1 MNETKEFNN
10 IKVRN
15 FQSSIFNEVIGN
27 AEESRRGIG
36 DREEC
41 PTETLA
47 LSHTKIE
54 QHLYELMF
62 AETRKAMTKV
72 GVFSTRYLMVQTGI
86 HNYSS
91 VRRAQIGLVNK
102 LSIERQKSVGDS
114 RSSAVNYVIFSPS
127 EIIARRREA
136 GFNPY
141 PKEIMDGDPEN
152 SAGRIIE
159 RLVQRRNLSRRQ
171 AQVALKCAEGLSNAE
186 IGAKLL
192 IRQET
197 VKFHLRNVFI
207 KFGVKR
213 RTELIAYLFLQELT
227 GLAIKKLTED

>member
-1 MNETKEFNN
+1 MKETNEFNN
-10 IKVRN
+10 LKAWS
-15 FQSSIFNEVIGN
+15 FHSSIFNEVN
-27 AEESRRGIG
+27 NNSERESGQISNG
-36 DREEC
+36 EKY
-41 PTETLA
+41 PTEPIA
-47 LSHTKIE
+47 LSHTKTE
-54 QHLYELMF
+54 QRLYELML
-62 AETRKAMTKV
+62 AETQKTMTKV

-102 LSIERQKSVGDS
+102 LSIERHKTGGDS
-114 RSSAVNYVIFSPS
+114 KSSAVRYVVYSPS

-141 PKEIMDGDPEN
+141 PKEPANADPEN
-152 SAGRIIE
+152 STGRIIE
-159 RLVQRRNLSRRQ
+159 RLVQRQNLSRRQ

-227 GLAIKKLTED
+227 GLAIKKLNED